1 MLVKIRNSSVAAEG
15 FKKFWYIDISDRG
28 NDDKNDD
35 YDDNDDEDNDD

>member
-15 FKKFWYIDISDRG
+15 FKKFWYIDISDRD
-28 NDDKNDD
+28 DDKNDD